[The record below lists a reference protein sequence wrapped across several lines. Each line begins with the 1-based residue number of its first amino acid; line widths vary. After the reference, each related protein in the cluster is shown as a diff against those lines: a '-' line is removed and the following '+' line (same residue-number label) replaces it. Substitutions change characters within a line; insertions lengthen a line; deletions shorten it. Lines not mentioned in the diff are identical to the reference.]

1 MKDMN
6 KLRRQVKTVNEKR
19 PNVAIIVLNW
29 NGWQDTIECL
39 ESLQR
44 LTYPNYQIIVVDNG
58 STDDSMEKIKN
69 WAEGSQVVSAPEPSH
84 PLYHLSHPP
93 FPKPIPY
100 VYYTR
105 EEAVSDDDCR
115 IHTSVHYPLVLIH
128 INANLGFS
136 GGNNVGIRYA
146 LKKKFSYL
154 LVLNNDT
161 VVTPDFLDKL
171 ISFAQKNPDSALIGP
186 RILDYSD
193 GSYWQWPVKNSL
205 TFSTVLIALTP
216 LGRLVHHSSLYRNCF
231 YRGDMANQVYAVPG
245 SCMLF
250 KRETLEKIG
259 LFDEKIFL
267 YWEEFVMAEKLRRYH
282 LKTYIQPASVIYHKL
297 GKSTKKLKALK
308 YIANI
313 EAEKYFFANYFLL
326 TKGQRLIMKLI
337 RTAGYI
343 SRMLTNIDYVRNFK
357 KFAKAI
363 RNY

>member
-1 MKDMN
+1 MKE
-6 KLRRQVKTVNEKR
+6 RVQETNEGKCKAW
-19 PNVAIIVLNW
+19 PKVAIIVLNW
-29 NGWQDTIECL
+29 NGWRDTIECL
-39 ESLQR
+39 ESLQK
-44 LTYPNYQIIVVDNG
+44 LTYPNYQVIVVDNG
-58 STDDSMEKIKN
+58 STDGSMEKIKA
-69 WAEGSQVVSAPEPSH
+69 WAEGSQVVSTPEPSH
-84 PLYHLSHPP
+84 TLYHLSHPP
-93 FPKPIPY
+93 LPKPISY

-105 EEAVSDDDCR
+105 EEAESSDNLSS
-115 IHTSVHYPLVLIH
+115 HASAHYPLVLIH

-171 ISFAQKNPDSALIGP
+171 IGFALENPDIGLIGP

-193 GSYWQWPVKNSL
+193 SSYWQWPVKNPL
-205 TFSTVLIALTP
+205 TFSTVLFALTP
-216 LGRLVHHSSLYRNCF
+216 LGRLVRHSSLYRNCF
-231 YRGDMANQVYAVPG
+231 YCGDMPHQVYAIPG

-250 KRETLEKIG
+250 KRETLEKVG

-326 TKGQRLIMKLI
+326 NSPQRLVMKLL
-337 RTAGYI
+337 RVFGYFI
-343 SRMLTNIDYVRNFK
+343 RMLGSFDYVRNFS
-357 KFAKAI
+357 KFVKAI
-363 RNY
+363 RGY